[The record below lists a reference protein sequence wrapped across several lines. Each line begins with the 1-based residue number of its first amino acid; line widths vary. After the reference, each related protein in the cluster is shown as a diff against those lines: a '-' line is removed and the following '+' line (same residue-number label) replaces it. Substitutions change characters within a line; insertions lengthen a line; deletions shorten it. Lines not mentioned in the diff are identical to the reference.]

1 MIKSYQTHF
10 TSTPSLI
17 SLLELIK
24 PVTWFPPMWAF
35 LCGVVSV
42 GALNSNN
49 TILILSGLLLAG
61 PLVCG
66 MSQAV
71 NDWCDRHVDAINQ
84 PERPIPSGRV
94 SAGWGFF
101 TGIIMSATSII
112 FAFYLGSLIFF
123 ATIIGV
129 LAAWLY
135 SLEPIRLK
143 RSAIF
148 GPGVVAICYEGL
160 PWFTG
165 AAIFTISL
173 PNKEVL
179 IVLSL
184 YALGAHGI
192 MTMNDFKATKGDK
205 LLGIN
210 SLPVI
215 LGRKSATLVACLI
228 MLFPQLIVISLFYF
242 WGSLVLAITLAVC
255 VLLQC
260 LSMIFLIRDPEKNTP
275 FFNMTGVLLYIAGMM
290 LSANGL
296 YLMN

>member
-42 GALNSNN
+42 GALNNN
-49 TILILSGLLLAG
+49 NIILILSGLLLAG

-112 FAFYLGSLIFF
+112 FAYYLGSLIFF

-135 SLEPIRLK
+135 SIEPIRLK

-148 GPGVVAICYEGL
+148 GPGIVAICYEGL

-215 LGRKSATLVACLI
+215 LGRKPATLVACLI

-242 WGSLVLAITLAVC
+242 WGSLILALTLAVC
-255 VLLQC
+255 VLLQS

>member
-1 MIKSYQTHF
+1 MIKNYRINFNT
-10 TSTPSLI
+10 TPSLI

-42 GALNSNN
+42 GGFNSDNFII
-49 TILILSGLLLAG
+49 ILAGLILAG

-94 SAGWGFF
+94 TARWGFF
-101 TGIIMSATSII
+101 TGITMSFVSIL
-112 FAFYLGSLIFF
+112 FAYYLGSLIFF
-123 ATIIGV
+123 ATIAGV

-148 GPGVVAICYEGL
+148 GPGTVAICYEGL

-165 AAIFTISL
+165 AAIFTVSL
-173 PNKEVL
+173 PSKEILMVL
-179 IVLSL
+179 TL

-205 LLGIN
+205 LLGVN

-215 LGRKSATLVACLI
+215 LGSKSATLVACLT
-228 MLFPQLIVISLFYF
+228 MLCPQLIVISLFFF
-242 WGSLVLAITLAVC
+242 WGFSILVATLAAC
-255 VLLQC
+255 LLLQA
-260 LSMIFLIRDPEKNTP
+260 LTMIFLIRDPEKNTP
-275 FFNMTGVLLYIAGMM
+275 FFNMTGVLLYITGMM

>member
-49 TILILSGLLLAG
+49 TILILAGLLLAG

-101 TGIIMSATSII
+101 TGITMSAISIL
-112 FAFYLGSLIFF
+112 FAYYLGSLIFF

-215 LGRKSATLVACLI
+215 LGRKPATLVACLI
-228 MLFPQLIVISLFYF
+228 MLFPQLIVMSLFYF
-242 WGSLVLAITLAVC
+242 WESLILAITLAVC
-255 VLLQC
+255 VLLQS

-275 FFNMTGVLLYIAGMM
+275 LFNMTGVLLYIAGMM

>member
-101 TGIIMSATSII
+101 TGVIMSATSII
-112 FAFYLGSLIFF
+112 FAYYLGSLIFF

-215 LGRKSATLVACLI
+215 LGRKPATLVACLI

-242 WGSLVLAITLAVC
+242 WGSLILAITLAVC
-255 VLLQC
+255 VLLQS

>member
-10 TSTPSLI
+10 NSKPSLI
-17 SLLELIK
+17 SLLELTK

-42 GALNSNN
+42 GALNSDN

-101 TGIIMSATSII
+101 IGIIMSATSIL
-112 FAFYLGSLIFF
+112 FAYYLGSLIFF

-179 IVLSL
+179 IVLTL

-215 LGRKSATLVACLI
+215 LGRKPATLVACLI

>member
-10 TSTPSLI
+10 TGAPSLI

-42 GALNSNN
+42 GALNNN
-49 TILILSGLLLAG
+49 NIILILSGLLLAG

-94 SAGWGFF
+94 SARWGFF
-101 TGIIMSATSII
+101 TGIIMSVISIL
-112 FAFYLGSLIFF
+112 FAYYLGSLIFF

-215 LGRKSATLVACLI
+215 LGRKPATLVACLI

-242 WGSLVLAITLAVC
+242 WGSLILAITLAVC
-255 VLLQC
+255 VLLQS

>member
-1 MIKSYQTHF
+1 MIKSHQTHF

-112 FAFYLGSLIFF
+112 FAYYLGSLIFF

-215 LGRKSATLVACLI
+215 LGRKPATLVACLI
-228 MLFPQLIVISLFYF
+228 MLFPQLIVMSLFYF
-242 WGSLVLAITLAVC
+242 WGSLILAITLAVC
-255 VLLQC
+255 VLLQS

>member
-1 MIKSYQTHF
+1 MIKSYQTQFH
-10 TSTPSLI
+10 STPSLI
-17 SLLELIK
+17 SLLELIT

-49 TILILSGLLLAG
+49 TILILAGLFLAG

-101 TGIIMSATSII
+101 TGVIMSATSIL
-112 FAFYLGSLIFF
+112 FAYYLGSLIFF

-215 LGRKSATLVACLI
+215 LGRKPATLVACLI

-242 WGSLVLAITLAVC
+242 WGSLILAITLAVC
-255 VLLQC
+255 VLLQS
-260 LSMIFLIRDPEKNTP
+260 LSMIFLIQDPEKNTP

>member
-101 TGIIMSATSII
+101 TGITMSAISIL
-112 FAFYLGSLIFF
+112 FAYYLGSLIFF

-215 LGRKSATLVACLI
+215 LGRKPATLVACLI

-242 WGSLVLAITLAVC
+242 WGSIVLATTLAVC
-255 VLLQC
+255 VLLQS

-275 FFNMTGVLLYIAGMM
+275 FFNMTGVLLYITGMM

>member
-10 TSTPSLI
+10 NSKPSLI
-17 SLLELIK
+17 SLLELTK

-42 GALNSNN
+42 GALNNN
-49 TILILSGLLLAG
+49 NIILILSGLLLAG

-112 FAFYLGSLIFF
+112 FAYYLGSLIFF

-215 LGRKSATLVACLI
+215 LGRKPATLVACLI

-242 WGSLVLAITLAVC
+242 WGSLILALTLAVC
-255 VLLQC
+255 VLLQS

>member
-49 TILILSGLLLAG
+49 TILILAGLLLAG

-112 FAFYLGSLIFF
+112 FAYYLGSLIFF

-215 LGRKSATLVACLI
+215 LGRKPATLVACLI
-228 MLFPQLIVISLFYF
+228 MLFPQLIVMSLFYF
-242 WGSLVLAITLAVC
+242 WGSLILAITLAVC
-255 VLLQC
+255 VLLQS

>member
-42 GALNSNN
+42 GALNNN
-49 TILILSGLLLAG
+49 NIILILSGLLLAG

-94 SAGWGFF
+94 SARWGFF
-101 TGIIMSATSII
+101 TGIIMSVISIL
-112 FAFYLGSLIFF
+112 FAYYLGSLIFF

-165 AAIFTISL
+165 AAIFTITL

-215 LGRKSATLVACLI
+215 LGRKPATLVACLI
-228 MLFPQLIVISLFYF
+228 MLFPQLIVMSLFYF
-242 WGSLVLAITLAVC
+242 WESLILAITLAVC
-255 VLLQC
+255 VLLQS

>member
-42 GALNSNN
+42 GALNNN
-49 TILILSGLLLAG
+49 NIILILSGLLLAG

-101 TGIIMSATSII
+101 TGIIMSATSIL
-112 FAFYLGSLIFF
+112 FAYYLGNLIFF

-215 LGRKSATLVACLI
+215 LGRKPATLVACLI

-242 WGSLVLAITLAVC
+242 WGSLILAITLAVC
-255 VLLQC
+255 VLLQF

>member
-1 MIKSYQTHF
+1 VIKSYQTHF
-10 TSTPSLI
+10 HSTPSLI

-49 TILILSGLLLAG
+49 TILILAGLLLAG

-101 TGIIMSATSII
+101 TGITMSAISIL
-112 FAFYLGSLIFF
+112 FAYYLGSLIFF

-215 LGRKSATLVACLI
+215 LGRKPATLVACLI
-228 MLFPQLIVISLFYF
+228 MLFPQLIVMSLFYF
-242 WGSLVLAITLAVC
+242 WESLILAITLAVC
-255 VLLQC
+255 VLLQS

-275 FFNMTGVLLYIAGMM
+275 LFNMTGVLLYIAGMM

>member
-10 TSTPSLI
+10 NSTPSFI

-112 FAFYLGSLIFF
+112 FAYYLGSLIFF

-215 LGRKSATLVACLI
+215 LGRKPATLVACLI
-228 MLFPQLIVISLFYF
+228 MLFPQLIVISLFYI
-242 WGSLVLAITLAVC
+242 WGSLILAITLAVC
-255 VLLQC
+255 VLLQS

-296 YLMN
+296 NLMN

>member
-10 TSTPSLI
+10 HSTPSLI

-101 TGIIMSATSII
+101 TGITMSAISIL
-112 FAFYLGSLIFF
+112 FAYYLGSLIFF

-215 LGRKSATLVACLI
+215 LGRKPATLVACLI
-228 MLFPQLIVISLFYF
+228 MLFPQLIVMSLFYF
-242 WGSLVLAITLAVC
+242 WGSLILAITLAVC
-255 VLLQC
+255 VLLQS

-275 FFNMTGVLLYIAGMM
+275 LFNMTGVLLYIAGMM

>member
-42 GALNSNN
+42 GALNNN
-49 TILILSGLLLAG
+49 NIILILSGLLLAG

-84 PERPIPSGRV
+84 PNRPIPSGRV

-101 TGIIMSATSII
+101 TGIIMSVISIL
-112 FAFYLGSLIFF
+112 FAYYLGSLIFF

-215 LGRKSATLVACLI
+215 LGRKPATLLACLI

-242 WGSLVLAITLAVC
+242 WGSLILALTLAVC
-255 VLLQC
+255 VLLQS

>member
-42 GALNSNN
+42 GALNNN
-49 TILILSGLLLAG
+49 NIILILSGLLLAG

-101 TGIIMSATSII
+101 TGIIMSATSIL
-112 FAFYLGSLIFF
+112 FAYYLGSLIFF

-215 LGRKSATLVACLI
+215 LGRKPATLVACLI

-242 WGSLVLAITLAVC
+242 WGSLILAITLAVC
-255 VLLQC
+255 VLLQS

>member
-10 TSTPSLI
+10 NSTPSLI

-42 GALNSNN
+42 GALNSDNI
-49 TILILSGLLLAG
+49 ILILSGLLLAG

-94 SAGWGFF
+94 SARWGFF
-101 TGIIMSATSII
+101 TGIIMSVISIL
-112 FAFYLGSLIFF
+112 FAYYLGSLIFF

-215 LGRKSATLVACLI
+215 LGRKPATLVACLI

-242 WGSLVLAITLAVC
+242 WGSLILALTLAIC
-255 VLLQC
+255 VLLQS

>member
-94 SAGWGFF
+94 SARWGFF
-101 TGIIMSATSII
+101 TGIIMSVISIL
-112 FAFYLGSLIFF
+112 FAYYLGSLIFF

-210 SLPVI
+210 SLPV
-215 LGRKSATLVACLI
+215 G
-228 MLFPQLIVISLFYF
+228 
-242 WGSLVLAITLAVC
+242 
-255 VLLQC
+255 
-260 LSMIFLIRDPEKNTP
+260 
-275 FFNMTGVLLYIAGMM
+275 
-290 LSANGL
+290 
-296 YLMN
+296 

>member
-10 TSTPSLI
+10 NSTPSLI
-17 SLLELIK
+17 SLLELLK

-49 TILILSGLLLAG
+49 TILILAGLLLAG

-101 TGIIMSATSII
+101 TGITMSAISIL
-112 FAFYLGSLIFF
+112 FAYYLGSLIFF

-165 AAIFTISL
+165 AAIFTITL

-215 LGRKSATLVACLI
+215 LGRKPATLVACLI

-242 WGSLVLAITLAVC
+242 WGSLILALTLAVC
-255 VLLQC
+255 VLLQS

>member
-10 TSTPSLI
+10 NSTPRLI

-49 TILILSGLLLAG
+49 TILILAGLLLAG

-101 TGIIMSATSII
+101 TGITMSAISIL
-112 FAFYLGSLIFF
+112 FAYYLGSLIFF

-129 LAAWLY
+129 SAAWLY

-192 MTMNDFKATKGDK
+192 MTMNDFKAIKGDK

-215 LGRKSATLVACLI
+215 LGRKPATLVACLI
-228 MLFPQLIVISLFYF
+228 MLFPQLIVMSLFYF
-242 WGSLVLAITLAVC
+242 WGSLILAITLAVC
-255 VLLQC
+255 VLLQS

>member
-10 TSTPSLI
+10 NSTPSLI
-17 SLLELIK
+17 SLLELTK

-49 TILILSGLLLAG
+49 TILILAGLLLAG

-101 TGIIMSATSII
+101 TGITMSAISIL
-112 FAFYLGSLIFF
+112 FAYYLGSLIFF

-215 LGRKSATLVACLI
+215 LGRKAATLVACLI
-228 MLFPQLIVISLFYF
+228 MLFPQLIVMSLFYF
-242 WGSLVLAITLAVC
+242 WGSLILAITLAVC
-255 VLLQC
+255 VLLQS

-275 FFNMTGVLLYIAGMM
+275 LFNMTGVLLYIAGMM

>member
-112 FAFYLGSLIFF
+112 FAYYLGSLIFF

-215 LGRKSATLVACLI
+215 LGRKPATLVACLI

-242 WGSLVLAITLAVC
+242 WGSLILAITLAVC
-255 VLLQC
+255 VLLQS

-275 FFNMTGVLLYIAGMM
+275 FFNMTGVLLYIVGMM

>member
-1 MIKSYQTHF
+1 VIKSYQTHF
-10 TSTPSLI
+10 NSTPSLI
-17 SLLELIK
+17 SLLELVK

-49 TILILSGLLLAG
+49 AILILSGLLLAG

-101 TGIIMSATSII
+101 TGITMSTISIL
-112 FAFYLGSLIFF
+112 FAYYLGSLIFF

-148 GPGVVAICYEGL
+148 GPGIVAICYEGL

-173 PNKEVL
+173 PNNEVL
-179 IVLSL
+179 IVLTL

-210 SLPVI
+210 SLPVM
-215 LGRKSATLVACLI
+215 LGSKPATLVACLI

-242 WGSLVLAITLAVC
+242 WGSLILVMTLAVC
-255 VLLQC
+255 VLLQS

-296 YLMN
+296 YIMN

>member
-1 MIKSYQTHF
+1 MIKSYQIHF

-112 FAFYLGSLIFF
+112 FAYYLGSLIFF

-215 LGRKSATLVACLI
+215 LGRKPATLVACLI

-242 WGSLVLAITLAVC
+242 WGSLILAITLAVC
-255 VLLQC
+255 VLLQS

>member
-94 SAGWGFF
+94 SARWGFF
-101 TGIIMSATSII
+101 TGIIMSFISIL
-112 FAFYLGSLIFF
+112 FAYYLGSLIFF

-173 PNKEVL
+173 PNSEVL

-215 LGRKSATLVACLI
+215 LGRKPATLVACLI
-228 MLFPQLIVISLFYF
+228 MLLPQLIVISLFYF
-242 WGSLVLAITLAVC
+242 WGSLILALTLAVC
-255 VLLQC
+255 VLLQS

>member
-1 MIKSYQTHF
+1 MIKSYKTHF
-10 TSTPSLI
+10 NSTPSFI

-24 PVTWFPPMWAF
+24 PITWFPPMWAF

-112 FAFYLGSLIFF
+112 FAYYLGSLIFF

-215 LGRKSATLVACLI
+215 LGRKPATLVACLI

-242 WGSLVLAITLAVC
+242 WGSLILAITLAVC
-255 VLLQC
+255 VLLQS

>member
-42 GALNSNN
+42 GAFNSNN

-94 SAGWGFF
+94 SARWGFF
-101 TGIIMSATSII
+101 TGIIMSVISIL
-112 FAFYLGSLIFF
+112 FAYYLGSLIFF

-215 LGRKSATLVACLI
+215 LGRKPATLVACLI

-242 WGSLVLAITLAVC
+242 WGSLILALTLAVC
-255 VLLQC
+255 VLLQS

>member
-42 GALNSNN
+42 GALNSDN

-112 FAFYLGSLIFF
+112 FAYYLGSLIFF

-215 LGRKSATLVACLI
+215 LGRKPATLVACLI

-242 WGSLVLAITLAVC
+242 WGSLILAITLAVC
-255 VLLQC
+255 VLLQS

>member
-101 TGIIMSATSII
+101 TGITMSAISIL
-112 FAFYLGSLIFF
+112 FAYYLGSLIFF

-215 LGRKSATLVACLI
+215 LGRKPATLVACLI

-242 WGSLVLAITLAVC
+242 WGSLILAITLAVC
-255 VLLQC
+255 VLLQS

>member
-42 GALNSNN
+42 GALNSDN

-101 TGIIMSATSII
+101 TGIIMSATSIL
-112 FAFYLGSLIFF
+112 FAYYLGSLIFF

-215 LGRKSATLVACLI
+215 LGRKPATLVACLI

-242 WGSLVLAITLAVC
+242 WGSLILAITLAVC
-255 VLLQC
+255 VLLQS

>member
-42 GALNSNN
+42 GAFNSNN

-101 TGIIMSATSII
+101 TGIIMSATSIL
-112 FAFYLGSLIFF
+112 FAYYLGSLIFF

-215 LGRKSATLVACLI
+215 LGRKPATLVACLI

-242 WGSLVLAITLAVC
+242 WGSLILAITLAVC
-255 VLLQC
+255 VLLQS

>member
-112 FAFYLGSLIFF
+112 FAYYLGTLIFF
-123 ATIIGV
+123 ATIMGV

-215 LGRKSATLVACLI
+215 LGRKPATLVACLI

-242 WGSLVLAITLAVC
+242 WGSLILAITLAVC
-255 VLLQC
+255 VLLQS

>member
-112 FAFYLGSLIFF
+112 FAYYLGSLIFF

-135 SLEPIRLK
+135 SLEPVRLK

-215 LGRKSATLVACLI
+215 LGRKPATLVACLI
-228 MLFPQLIVISLFYF
+228 MLFPQLIVMSLFYF

-255 VLLQC
+255 VLLQS
-260 LSMIFLIRDPEKNTP
+260 LSMIFLIRDPEKNIP
-275 FFNMTGVLLYIAGMM
+275 LFNMTGVLLYIAGMM

>member
-10 TSTPSLI
+10 NSTPSLI

-101 TGIIMSATSII
+101 TGIIMSVTSLI
-112 FAFYLGSLIFF
+112 FAYYLGSLIFF

-215 LGRKSATLVACLI
+215 LGRKPATLVACLI

-242 WGSLVLAITLAVC
+242 WGSLILAITLAVC
-255 VLLQC
+255 VLLQS

>member
-1 MIKSYQTHF
+1 MIKSYQLNF
-10 TSTPSLI
+10 NSTPNLV

-42 GALNSNN
+42 GAFSSDN

-94 SAGWGFF
+94 SARWGFF
-101 TGIIMSATSII
+101 TGIIMSVISIL
-112 FAFYLGSLIFF
+112 FAYYLGSLIFF

-215 LGRKSATLVACLI
+215 LGRKLATLVACLI

-242 WGSLVLAITLAVC
+242 WGSLILALTLAVC
-255 VLLQC
+255 VLLQS

>member
-10 TSTPSLI
+10 NSKPSLM
-17 SLLELIK
+17 SLLELTK

-101 TGIIMSATSII
+101 TGIMMSVISIL
-112 FAFYLGSLIFF
+112 FAYYLGSLIFF

-215 LGRKSATLVACLI
+215 LGRKPATLVACLI

-242 WGSLVLAITLAVC
+242 WGSLILAITLAVC
-255 VLLQC
+255 VLLQS

>member
-1 MIKSYQTHF
+1 VIKSYQTHF

-42 GALNSNN
+42 GALNNN
-49 TILILSGLLLAG
+49 NIILILSGLLLAG

-112 FAFYLGSLIFF
+112 FAYYLGSLIFF

-215 LGRKSATLVACLI
+215 LGRKPATLVACLI

-242 WGSLVLAITLAVC
+242 WGSLILALTLAVC
-255 VLLQC
+255 VLLQS